1 VITLDAAVTTQAN
14 PKLSL
19 QVDEKIQLLLQS
31 SAVLNNIS
39 DIPQHSL
46 SLGVLIVLQAR
57 EPWSADEF
65 RVIQI
70 AASAMLIAQAVDAR
84 NSITHRRG
92 RAAPTRSFE

>member
-1 VITLDAAVTTQAN
+1 M
-14 PKLSL
+14 

-84 NSITHRRG
+84 NSITHRRD